1 MRKKIIVNTTA
12 KWGVRLLHWDM
23 MHFSDCKSIFVLKCW
38 VLNIIETLLIISPT
52 TQVVAKPQ
60 YKFIE
65 SPLYRW
71 EEKYRKSWFFSQ
83 FSIFQSISRPGVGSL
98 WIQRITSLMVNVN
111 LMVMVKVDNVQVQS
125 AGLAVLWAVLLQEID
140 GSGGQSLPFASR
152 L

>member
-1 MRKKIIVNTTA
+1 MRKKLLSTA

-23 MHFSDCKSIFVLKCW
+23 MHFSFCRSILVFRCW
-38 VLNIIETLLIISPT
+38 VLNMIETLLIMISPT

-71 EEKYRKSWFFSQ
+71 AEKYRKSWFFSQ